1 VLSVLVVAPIMV
13 VVSTIVVSTIVVSTI
28 VVTMIAIVA
37 PMVMIIV
44 DAGVFVCVT
53 PVMIVIMVVFV
64 TVLVCRLVF
73 LGSNEVYG
81 TVARVVFPAVLA
93 PIFRVPRRY
102 VQIDGGRRSALRLD
116 QHRLR
121 IHERRRAVIAD
132 LYLTVHTGRNL
143 TR

>member
-1 VLSVLVVAPIMV
+1 MSLVLSVLVVAPIMV
-13 VVSTIVVSTIVVSTI
+13 VASAI
-28 VVTMIAIVA
+28 VVTMIVVAMIAIVA

-44 DAGVFVCVT
+44 DAGVFVSVT
-53 PVMIVIMVVFV
+53 PVMIVVMVVFV
-64 TVLVCRLVF
+64 TVLICRLVF
-73 LGSNEVYG
+73 LGSNEIYG

-132 LYLTVHTGRNL
+132 LYLTVNAGRNL
-143 TR
+143 AR